1 MSEKSNNISWNKS
14 GESRFSEGD
23 PQRLEKINKNLE
35 YENSLLKNELQKSRE
50 VLFKINKK

>member
-1 MSEKSNNISWNKS
+1 MSEKSNNNSWNKS

-35 YENSLLKNELQKSRE
+35 YENSLLKSELQKSRE